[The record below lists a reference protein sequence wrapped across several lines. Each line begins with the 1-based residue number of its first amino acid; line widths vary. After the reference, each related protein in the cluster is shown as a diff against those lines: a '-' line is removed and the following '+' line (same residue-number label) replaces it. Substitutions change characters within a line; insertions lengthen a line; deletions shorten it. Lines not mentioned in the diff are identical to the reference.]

1 MTRRRYIQVNGELI
15 EVPLNYAPPP
25 KNSDA
30 VLWNDRSYQ
39 EANDPRFASRTQHRE
54 YMKRNGLTT
63 VDDFKGHFAAEE
75 KRRAE
80 FLTTGK
86 DPSRREDLARAME
99 KHRG

>member
-1 MTRRRYIQVNGELI
+1 MRRRYIQVNGELI
-15 EVPLNYAPPP
+15 EVPLNYVPSP

-39 EANDPRFASRTQHRE
+39 DANDPRFTSRTQHRE
-54 YMKRNGLTT
+54 FMNRHGLTT
-63 VDDFKGHFAAEE
+63 VDDFKGYFAAQE

-86 DPSRREDLARAME
+86 DASRSDDIARAFE
-99 KHRG
+99 KHHG

>member
-25 KNSDA
+25 KNADA
-30 VLWNDRSYQ
+30 VLWNDRAYQ
-39 EANDPRFASRTQHRE
+39 DANDPRFTSRTQHRE
-54 YMKRNGLTT
+54 YMKRHGLTT
-63 VDDFKGHFAAEE
+63 VDDFTGHFAAEA

-86 DPSRREDLARAME
+86 DASRRDDIARALE
-99 KHRG
+99 KRHG